1 MSSSVPRLVRALVAL
16 GAPVAALLGPAVA
29 PPAAEASPAAAA
41 VAADLA
47 GAATELVADGVT
59 VDLVSTTPQVVGPGD
74 TVRVTVRVT
83 NGGTAALD
91 GHVDLAAGWRP
102 VTSREALARWAD
114 DDSRR
119 TAGTRQATETVE
131 QLAPG
136 ASRDVTLEMDVDA
149 DLQLRADAPWGPR
162 LMSVSVSDAA
172 GVTDVL
178 HTFFL
183 FDPVGGTG
191 EATPP
196 AQVRLSIVAPVTG
209 PVLDPADPDGYG
221 AGVAELTAPG
231 GALASTLDAAL
242 PADGGPAVSLAVDPA
257 VAATAATSD
266 DAEAVAWSERLTA
279 TGADAPDVV
288 TLPVLDTDLAALAHA
303 GIGRSQVAAAASAG
317 LGATGWEPPPG
328 WTTGVAWPLGT
339 PDVETLAAARA
350 AGAQHVIVA
359 DGLRTTDGDA
369 ATGLAQVETPAG
381 DVSAVVADLELSAAL
396 ATATETAPETETGTG
411 TGDRPGS
418 TAAVAQ
424 RLLAD
429 TAVLASDAAARSV
442 AQTGADV
449 GPVHVVA
456 AMPRDWAPDPAVLRT
471 LLDRLEQGGWVDVVP
486 FSDLLGRTAPAVERR
501 ALPATE
507 ADAAELDPTTVRRLA
522 DARAAVASYAS
533 VADDPATL
541 AGGVDLALS
550 APLAVAYRSDPEAR
564 EAAVDHAL
572 DRAERLRGGLS
583 VVSRG
588 TPTLVSDTGD
598 LPVRVRND
606 LPVDATVTVVLRPD
620 DPRLVVES
628 RPTVV
633 VPAGRSLDVPVRVRA
648 IGSGDVDIRVEVLA
662 PNGAAVLEPSSFEV
676 RVRAGWETVG
686 TAVVAAAIG
695 LLFVAGIWRTVRRG
709 RSARRTTGE
718 GVAPVATDVPATTPA
733 ARTSEPE
740 DSSA

>member
-1 MSSSVPRLVRALVAL
+1 MSSSVPRLLRALVAL
-16 GAPVAALLGPAVA
+16 GVPVATLLGPALA
-29 PPAAEASPAAAA
+29 PPAAEALGPPAASAPG
-41 VAADLA
+41 DLA
-47 GAATELVADGVT
+47 TEVADGVT

-83 NGGTAALD
+83 NGGATTLD

-102 VTSREALARWAD
+102 VTSRDALARWAD
-114 DDSRR
+114 DDSGR
-119 TAGTRQATETVE
+119 TAGTRQASEPVE
-131 QLAPG
+131 QVAPG
-136 ASRDVTLEMDVDA
+136 AAADVTLEMDVDA

-162 LMSVSVSDAA
+162 LMSVSVSDAD
-172 GVTDVL
+172 GVVDVL

-196 AQVRLSIVAPVTG
+196 AQVRLSVVAPVTG
-209 PVLDPADPDGYG
+209 PVLDPADPEGYV
-221 AGVAELTAPG
+221 AAVAERTAPG
-231 GALASTLDAAL
+231 GALASTLDVAL
-242 PADGGPAVSLAVDPA
+242 PDDGGPAVSLAVDPA
-257 VAATAATSD
+257 VVATAATSG
-266 DAEAVAWSERLTA
+266 DAQALAWSERLTA

-303 GIGRSQVAAAASAG
+303 DLGRSEIAAAANAE
-317 LGATGWEPPPG
+317 LGAAG
-328 WTTGVAWPLGT
+328 WTAPPSWTTPVAWPLGT
-339 PDVETLAAARA
+339 PDVETLAAARS
-350 AGAQHVIVA
+350 AGAHHVVVS
-359 DGLRTTDGDA
+359 DGLRTTAGDA
-369 ATGLAQVETPAG
+369 ATALAQVETPAG

-396 ATATETAPETETGTG
+396 ATGTQTETQTGTTETPPGH
-411 TGDRPGS
+411 RPAS

-442 AQTGADV
+442 AQTGAEV

-456 AMPRDWAPDPAVLRT
+456 AMPRGWSPDPTLLRT

-486 FSDLLGRTAPAVERR
+486 FSALLERTAPAVERR
-501 ALPATE
+501 PLPATE
-507 ADAAELDPTTVRRLA
+507 ADAAELDPETVRSLA
-522 DARAAVASYAS
+522 DARAAVTAYAS
-533 VADDPATL
+533 VAEDPATL

-550 APLAVAYRSDPEAR
+550 APLAVGYRSDPEAR
-564 EAAVDHAL
+564 AAAAEAARE
-572 DRAERLRGGLS
+572 RAERLRGGLS
-583 VVSRG
+583 VISRG

-620 DPRLVVES
+620 DPRLVVER

-633 VPAGRSLDVPVRVRA
+633 VPAGRSIDVPVRVRA

-718 GVAPVATDVPATTPA
+718 EVAPVATDVPATTPA